1 MSRRLRCPPSE
12 RLRAALTGFAEG
24 PARGRVCLVI
34 DADRTLAPQDTGR
47 IVGRATGVDGAIRA
61 VFETHGYVEEAFTL
75 VAETWAGV
83 QPEHYLAQ
91 VLRAVDAVAVH
102 VAWQTILSA
111 AHRRVPVVVVTSGIP
126 QAWRAVL
133 DRLGH
138 EEVPVIGGCH
148 RDLDDYIVCPET
160 KTELVA
166 ILQAQ
171 GFRVIAAGD
180 SLIDLSMLGRAD
192 VPLFV
197 PDPKG
202 SPALRAELHR
212 IPRIRHLLVDERRFD
227 GLPTCSAD
235 DVARLIREGGTTDAD

>member
-1 MSRRLRCPPSE
+1 MSRRLRSPPSE
-12 RLRAALTGFAEG
+12 RLRSALAGIAEG

-34 DADRTLAPQDTGR
+34 DADRTLAPEDTGR
-47 IVGRATGVDGAIRA
+47 LVGRATGVDGAIRS

-83 QPEHYLAQ
+83 RPEHYLAQ
-91 VLRAVDAVAVH
+91 VSRAVDAVAVH

-111 AHRRVPVVVVTSGIP
+111 ARQRVPIVVVTSGIP

-138 EEVPVIGGCH
+138 EDVPVIGGCH

-160 KTELVA
+160 KAEIVA

-171 GFRVIAAGD
+171 GFRVMAAGD
-180 SLIDLSMLGRAD
+180 SLIDLPMLGRAD

-212 IPRIRHLLVDERRFD
+212 VPRIRHLLVDERRFD
-227 GLPTCSAD
+227 GLPTCSAE
-235 DVARLIREGGTTDAD
+235 DVVRLIREGGNADAH